1 MEMYCSLVSTIL
13 IKILTWTS
21 NIVIKHKSSVN
32 ITSLPLLKS
41 VAEKIENALKNE
53 TIARQKADKS
63 ETIPEKDVKPDR
75 QPIVQTQQA
84 GPVKRKFEFDLDSTI
99 TPTVTKTARPGLSSA
114 STTKLNEGLKK
125 TLSSTKS
132 TGGLHDSVSTLNL
145 STTMSVDDQKPLL
158 SDRSDRETITS
169 RAS

>member
-1 MEMYCSLVSTIL
+1 MEMYCNLVSTIL

-63 ETIPEKDVKPDR
+63 ETIAEKDVKPD
-75 QPIVQTQQA
+75 
-84 GPVKRKFEFDLDSTI
+84 G
-99 TPTVTKTARPGLSSA
+99 
-114 STTKLNEGLKK
+114 
-125 TLSSTKS
+125 
-132 TGGLHDSVSTLNL
+132 
-145 STTMSVDDQKPLL
+145 
-158 SDRSDRETITS
+158 
-169 RAS
+169 